1 MTEKVL
7 KLLAAMGADT
17 SQEELLTPMCQAV
30 QDSPPLAR
38 RLRPG
43 VTAEDCESAFIT
55 AAAWMVLA
63 GLRTGDGGEGVAAF
77 TAGDVTIRREGGR
90 ETASLLEQAERL
102 MAPYV
107 VDGGFFVQ
115 GVRG

>member
-1 MTEKVL
+1 M
-7 KLLAAMGADT
+7 A
-17 SQEELLTPMCQAV
+17 
-30 QDSPPLAR
+30 
-38 RLRPG
+38 
-43 VTAEDCESAFIT
+43 AEDCESAFVT

-63 GLRTGDGGEGVAAF
+63 GLRTGDGGEGVTAF

>member
-1 MTEKVL
+1 MALRGRDILAEK
-7 KLLAAMGADT
+7 
-17 SQEELLTPMCQAV
+17 
-30 QDSPPLAR
+30 
-38 RLRPG
+38 LRCIENCR
-43 VTAEDCESAFIT
+43 A
-55 AAAWMVLA
+55 A
-63 GLRTGDGGEGVAAF
+63 GLRTGDGAEGVTAF

-90 ETASLLEQAERL
+90 ETAALLEQAERL

>member
-1 MTEKVL
+1 MTEKIL
-7 KLLAAMGADT
+7 KLLAAMGADA
-17 SQEELLTPMCQAV
+17 SQEELLTPLCQAV
-30 QDSPPLAR
+30 QDSLAR

-43 VTAEDCESAFIT
+43 VTAEDCESAFVT

-63 GLRTGDGGEGVAAF
+63 GLRTGDGGEGVTAF
-77 TAGDVTIRREGGR
+77 TAGDVTIRRE
-90 ETASLLEQAERL
+90 AAALLEQAERL

>member
-1 MTEKVL
+1 MKRRVHAAAQQREHRRQQHQSAHQPPHPL
-7 KLLAAMGADT
+7 GSALLHQPFGQGCQDGRCRH
-17 SQEELLTPMCQAV
+17 SQQ
-30 QDSPPLAR
+30 PLPGR
-38 RLRPG
+38 IHHG
-43 VTAEDCESAFIT
+43 VT
-55 AAAWMVLA
+55 
-63 GLRTGDGGEGVAAF
+63 AF